1 MISVPS
7 PIYFALFVDESL
19 CVSFAKKHMT
29 RSPPKRV
36 KGSGKCTRE
45 LCVELEVRFE
55 VERDPHSC
63 TQNIYTPTKFF
74 LVAGLTRLRG

>member
-19 CVSFAKKHMT
+19 CNSFAKKPMT
-29 RSPPKRV
+29 RSPPKGV
-36 KGSGKCTRE
+36 KRIVKCTCE
-45 LCVELEVRFE
+45 LCVELEVSFE

-63 TQNIYTPTKFF
+63 TQK
-74 LVAGLTRLRG
+74 